1 MKLNLTSPT
10 TLLLHIFILVVI
22 TTTQVLAADLPI
34 RSLTPGAIDPRIT
47 EENIQSTVCI
57 KGYTKRVRPPAHYT
71 NKLKKRQIRE
81 YGYSDT
87 NPKHYEEDHL
97 IPLSIGGNPTAP
109 ENLWPEPR
117 QSEWNAARKDD
128 LEFTLYKMVCHNK
141 VGLKQA
147 QYEIASDWI
156 AAYKKYVPV
165 GKGRR
170 HGRRFGQAD

>member
-1 MKLNLTSPT
+1 MQSNITSPA
-10 TLLLHIFILVVI
+10 TLLLPVFILVAI
-22 TTTQVLAADLPI
+22 TTTLALASDLPI

-47 EENIQSTVCI
+47 EENIHSTVCI

-81 YGYSDT
+81 YGYDDR

-97 IPLSIGGNPTAP
+97 IPLSIGGNPSDP
-109 ENLWPEPR
+109 RNLWPEPR

-141 VGLKQA
+141 IGLKQA
-147 QYEIASDWI
+147 QYEIASDWT

-165 GKGRR
+165 GEGWR
-170 HGRRFGQAD
+170 HGRNFGRVD